1 MYARVCIE
9 EFVEWL
15 LQGLAY
21 LAVASMFCVILF
33 AGYTFIFRRDSTV
46 EDTKGIRGNVEFII
60 ILIISIALAIFI
72 VGGEVS

>member
-1 MYARVCIE
+1 MG

-21 LAVASMFCVILF
+21 LAVAAIFYVVLL
-33 AGYTFIFRRDSTV
+33 AGYIFIFRRDSTV
-46 EDTKGIRGNVEFII
+46 EDTKGIRDKVEFAI

-72 VGGEVS
+72 VGREVS